1 MKSYASFGILRSY
14 WQLRYA
20 FEKRKSATAD
30 MSELYAQLKVHEKRI
45 EGRLGRPLEDLRILE
60 IGPGQGME
68 RARYLGI
75 HNKVI
80 GIDLDVLPV
89 EPDLKTYYQM
99 LRKNGL
105 GRVLKTMGRKLILDP
120 VYKNEWENIV
130 GVQDMVY
137 PELIQGDIC
146 QDVPDTQR
154 YDLVVSWSV
163 FEHLP
168 DPRKALENIIAALR
182 PGGVFYLSIHLF
194 TSINGSHDIRAFTG
208 MEDQL
213 PLWGHLRP
221 STQHLIEPSSYLNE
235 WRLAQWRDLFQQV
248 APGSTEFLEAYDYFE
263 RYAPQLTTDLRMELE
278 DYSEEELF
286 NVDAIYLWKK
296 PHASE

>member
-30 MSELYAQLKVHEKRI
+30 MSELYAQLKVHEERI
-45 EGRLGRPLEDLRILE
+45 EGRLGQPLEDLRILE

-75 HNKVI
+75 HNEVI

-99 LRKNGL
+99 LRKNGA
-105 GRVLKTMGRKLILDP
+105 GRVLKTIGRKLILDP

-130 GVQDMVY
+130 GIQDMEY

-146 QDVPDTQR
+146 ESVPDTQK

-168 DPRKALENIIAALR
+168 DPRKALKNIIAALR

-221 STQHLIEPSSYLNE
+221 LTQHLIEPSSFLNE
-235 WRLAQWRDLFQQV
+235 WRLAQWRDLFQQA
-248 APGSTEFLEAYDYFE
+248 APGTTEFLEAYDYFE

-286 NVDAIYLWKK
+286 TVDAIYLWRK
-296 PHASE
+296 PTASG